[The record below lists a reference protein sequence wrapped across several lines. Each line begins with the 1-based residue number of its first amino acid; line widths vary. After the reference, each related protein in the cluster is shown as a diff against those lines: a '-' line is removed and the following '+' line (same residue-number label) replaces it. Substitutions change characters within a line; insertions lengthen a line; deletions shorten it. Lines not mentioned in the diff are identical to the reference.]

1 MTFPLTPAS
10 PYVAFTTVITSAALN
25 AYRVCINEA
34 LDGTGGG
41 TYAPMAQLVL
51 GGSGLK
57 LTGATALELDG
68 TSVATQDAGGIF
80 NINGALNVGAG
91 AYLDVEAGGTLS
103 VAGTS
108 ASLALVSVGSY
119 GVVQVGSGGAL
130 TVASGGTETVAAGG
144 ALNVLGGIFVGAGGG
159 ISVNGASGNPAS
171 LLLGQYST
179 TSLAS
184 GGAFT
189 VYGTETVES
198 GGSLSVLSGG
208 TLTTDEPAYN
218 ANPGANTIKLTGVPK
233 SWGTATWGGSSYTV
247 SDGYNVSGVAA
258 ASWGF
263 TVSFVRPM
271 ANANYS
277 VSVLAE
283 ADQGTP
289 AYYSPFLVSRTA
301 NGFTVQF
308 FSWTFPSGD
317 TAHAN
322 IGTPPFFCFQV
333 CARST

>member
-159 ISVNGASGNPAS
+159 ISRQRRERQP
-171 LLLGQYST
+171 
-179 TSLAS
+179 
-184 GGAFT
+184 
-189 VYGTETVES
+189 
-198 GGSLSVLSGG
+198 
-208 TLTTDEPAYN
+208 
-218 ANPGANTIKLTGVPK
+218 
-233 SWGTATWGGSSYTV
+233 
-247 SDGYNVSGVAA
+247 GVAA
-258 ASWGF
+258 P
-263 TVSFVRPM
+263 RP
-271 ANANYS
+271 
-277 VSVLAE
+277 VQHHEPRQRRRVHGLRHRDRGERRFAE
-283 ADQGTP
+283 RAQRGH
-289 AYYSPFLVSRTA
+289 
-301 NGFTVQF
+301 
-308 FSWTFPSGD
+308 
-317 TAHAN
+317 AHHRRA
-322 IGTPPFFCFQV
+322 GLQREP
-333 CARST
+333 RREHESS